1 MRYKIGIFQGRRN
14 STIWGDRSMKNTKVS
29 GDRCF
34 LSKVH
39 VCLFARCLPNLVF
52 QRHLVVQIYPIQRWL
67 DKKNILNITLWGPLT
82 SYCFHDIFRHVL
94 IGNFN
99 SHLFVHMVT
108 LWPSVKAVRRAVGK
122 IHQWHNTNTA
132 ILPKEPKAWQLKS
145 AIGLITVF
153 RQPETKELHQVTI
166 FTPRFYGKPCRDGR
180 QSHEWLPHVPGMPL
194 PRPPWMT
201 EKQISVLNMLM
212 IVTGLVYQTHATDM
226 IGFHHQVCTQMPE
239 KNVVICFM
247 RCVPHSLRFKTN
259 CCKIKSACLVQTIDP
274 SPAPQKTATTGQM

>member
-132 ILPKEPKAWQLKS
+132 ILPKTESMAAEVS
-145 AIGLITVF
+145 N
-153 RQPETKELHQVTI
+153 
-166 FTPRFYGKPCRDGR
+166 RFDY
-180 QSHEWLPHVPGMPL
+180 S
-194 PRPPWMT
+194 
-201 EKQISVLNMLM
+201 
-212 IVTGLVYQTHATDM
+212 
-226 IGFHHQVCTQMPE
+226 
-239 KNVVICFM
+239 
-247 RCVPHSLRFKTN
+247 FKTAWN
-259 CCKIKSACLVQTIDP
+259 QRITSSYNFHAPFLWQT
-274 SPAPQKTATTGQM
+274 M